1 MVRCDDGLTR
11 GLLGAGQK
19 VVNAENRSHL
29 NRETVADDDIGAT
42 LAADN
47 RAFQIGRPARVGPGP
62 GHEQIGNRAPMYR
75 STELRPRPKGQ
86 DGMLNLVLR
95 QFVEM
100 TAWLQEIQRT
110 KKRRNLPFKIRR
122 WLAGLDPYNGEQT
135 SVRCS

>member
-1 MVRCDDGLTR
+1 
-11 GLLGAGQK
+11 
-19 VVNAENRSHL
+19 
-29 NRETVADDDIGAT
+29 
-42 LAADN
+42 
-47 RAFQIGRPARVGPGP
+47 
-62 GHEQIGNRAPMYR
+62 MYR

-122 WLAGLDPYNGEQT
+122 WVVDLDFYDGEET
-135 SVRCS
+135 PVRCS